1 MYATYRL
8 DTPRGTSTKQP
19 TFAKPWYGCVMPY
32 HIHAATAPAIKT
44 IRRNI
49 TSKYFNS
56 PSPIHFNCWLGELGL
71 PIQVL
76 FQNNGGRHGVHAHF
90 RLHIFRFLAAGQFF
104 LVDES
109 SLDFFQQAL
118 GFP

>member
-19 TFAKPWYGCVMPY
+19 TFAKPWYGCVIPY
-32 HIHAATAPAIKT
+32 HIHAATPPAIKT

-56 PSPIHFNCWLGELGL
+56 ASPIHLHVWLGGVGL
-71 PIQVL
+71 PIQVV
-76 FQNNGGRHGVHAHF
+76 FQNNGSRYRVYAHLG
-90 RLHIFRFLAAGQFF
+90 LHILRFLAASQF
-104 LVDES
+104 LVVD
-109 SLDFFQQAL
+109 
-118 GFP
+118 